1 MTDYGII
8 VHNTL
13 NTKHS
18 AGVASKG
25 IINAGVPR
33 IEELLHYSR
42 DIKTPQMTIYF
53 DQKISNDR
61 SKVNKIASYLTH
73 ITIKELIDTAEIYY
87 DIESEKLKNDKVT
100 NPFFVN
106 NQKIDISALPFV
118 FRLKL
123 NMEKMYDKETSLLDI
138 KMKFIKYWTKN
149 FSNLKNMKK
158 IEKDIFTKINKCAI
172 LSNNDIDNQIIHI
185 RFNMSSFN
193 SNLIINFLKI
203 VLDNIT
209 LKGIDNITNND
220 LINDRKLNFN
230 INTGDTEVQKEFIV
244 YTSGINM
251 EKLKYIKGINH
262 KLSTCNDISTIYRLY
277 GIEAARQILL
287 NEITGTFNKE
297 GSSVVNYSHMSVL
310 IDMMTNTGSITSIDR
325 FGLSKIDSEPMAK
338 ASFEKTMDHFI
349 NAAIFNEKDNIQS
362 VSSRIMM
369 GRVIPGGT
377 GMFELF
383 LDTNKLENSE
393 YTKNENGGRI
403 TFPALE
409 EEPMF
414 KDIIKYGFPVNDFF
428 LPV

>member
-1 MTDYGII
+1 M
-8 VHNTL
+8 
-13 NTKHS
+13 
-18 AGVASKG
+18 
-25 IINAGVPR
+25 
-33 IEELLHYSR
+33 
-42 DIKTPQMTIYF
+42 
-53 DQKISNDR
+53 
-61 SKVNKIASYLTH
+61 
-73 ITIKELIDTAEIYY
+73 
-87 DIESEKLKNDKVT
+87 
-100 NPFFVN
+100 
-106 NQKIDISALPFV
+106 
-118 FRLKL
+118 
-123 NMEKMYDKETSLLDI
+123 
-138 KMKFIKYWTKN
+138 
-149 FSNLKNMKK
+149 
-158 IEKDIFTKINKCAI
+158 
-172 LSNNDIDNQIIHI
+172 
-185 RFNMSSFN
+185 
-193 SNLIINFLKI
+193 
-203 VLDNIT
+203 
-209 LKGIDNITNND
+209 
-220 LINDRKLNFN
+220 
-230 INTGDTEVQKEFIV
+230 QKEFIV